1 MSTTLYEHP
10 GAGVELND
18 DDKTLD
24 DGLSSDLRAQRVE
37 IYGRNGNLEMFELQN
52 LPKPSDK
59 LVGDLDLNDDDYEES
74 ENSLINTNFTLFTP
88 DEEAAILKKFDRR
101 LVLFIALLY
110 MLSFL
115 DRSSGLNLSRLNL
128 FAPSLPGSN
137 TPKKN
142 FLANAKPKDVGNAK
156 IAGLSDDLNLTSAQY
171 EWLLGA
177 FYITYILFEWMAL
190 LYRVIPAHIYIAICV
205 FSWGLIASLQ
215 SVVSNFASLVLL
227 RALLGIG
234 EAAFSPGVPFYLSL
248 FYRRDE
254 LAFRTGLFISAA
266 PLATSFASS
275 LAWLITKASADIPI
289 APWRM
294 LFLLEGFP
302 SIIVAVIAWR
312 QIPDSPS
319 TARYLTPRQQEV
331 ASLRLQ
337 TEKMRDADEEKLGI
351 IWTEIWSMLKDPK
364 CYLTAGMLLCCNVAF
379 SSLPVFLPTI
389 IKE

>member
-1 MSTTLYEHP
+1 MGT
-10 GAGVELND
+10 
-18 DDKTLD
+18 
-24 DGLSSDLRAQRVE
+24 
-37 IYGRNGNLEMFELQN
+37 
-52 LPKPSDK
+52 
-59 LVGDLDLNDDDYEES
+59 
-74 ENSLINTNFTLFTP
+74 
-88 DEEAAILKKFDRR
+88 
-101 LVLFIALLY
+101 
-110 MLSFL
+110 
-115 DRSSGLNLSRLNL
+115 
-128 FAPSLPGSN
+128 SLPCEPFRPPFPFTFPSPSPLPVL
-137 TPKKN
+137 TPSKTTT
-142 FLANAKPKDVGNAK
+142 FTDAEPKDVGNAK

-190 LYRVIPAHIYIAICV
+190 LYRVVPAHIYIAICV

-215 SVVSNFASLVLL
+215 SIVSNFASLVLL

-275 LAWLITKASADIPI
+275 LAWLITKASANIPI

-294 LFLLEGFP
+294 LFLFEGFP
-302 SIIVAVIAWR
+302 SIMVAVIAWR

-331 ASLRLQ
+331 ARLRLQ
-337 TEKMRDADEEKLGI
+337 AEKTFKEDADEERSGI
-351 IWTEIWSMLKDPK
+351 RWAEVWSTLKDPK
-364 CYLTAGMLLCCNVAF
+364 CYLTAGMLLCSNVAF

-389 IKE
+389 IKEYKAAPPSLSLSLL

>member
-1 MSTTLYEHP
+1 MGTS
-10 GAGVELND
+10 
-18 DDKTLD
+18 
-24 DGLSSDLRAQRVE
+24 
-37 IYGRNGNLEMFELQN
+37 
-52 LPKPSDK
+52 
-59 LVGDLDLNDDDYEES
+59 
-74 ENSLINTNFTLFTP
+74 
-88 DEEAAILKKFDRR
+88 
-101 LVLFIALLY
+101 
-110 MLSFL
+110 LSFEPFRPPL
-115 DRSSGLNLSRLNL
+115 PLPVLT
-128 FAPSLPGSN
+128 PSKTTKRKG
-137 TPKKN
+137 
-142 FLANAKPKDVGNAK
+142 FLADAEPKDVGNAK

-190 LYRVIPAHIYIAICV
+190 LYRVIPAHAYIAICV

-275 LAWLITKASADIPI
+275 LAWLITKASANIPI

-294 LFLLEGFP
+294 LFLFEGFP

-337 TEKMRDADEEKLGI
+337 TEKTPKEHADEEKLGI
-351 IWTEIWSMLKDPK
+351 IWAEVWSTLKDPK

-389 IKE
+389 IKEYNYPSSLSFPCPTLHVY